1 MAKYRSGTKQLHLI
15 KDEGPSYDL
24 SSQGVA
30 AAMDEEVAV
39 PQGPSGAREAWA
51 VDQLAKSEFFHQKL
65 HEWGMLEVANLID
78 LVRGEELVWGVGKL
92 GISEKA
98 WARVI
103 HRGIKPVT
111 VFAHPDVLIGV
122 PRAVAYYRMLAM
134 VSQKSMARVGLTTA
148 SHEVVRSALTNE
160 NAAALAGHLNR
171 IISNLVEADESVD
184 PREFDL
190 WRGMAAGSQ
199 AQGSWGNAK
208 GDRIEIVIRGIL
220 RRRIR
225 EMGLAVAE
233 SDDQSQI
240 ELQDGRIAVFA
251 DEPDFAIYRNDTIVA
266 AIEIKGG
273 IDTAGVLERVGAAVK
288 SLGRAR
294 RENPEAVTILVIQGV
309 SMTHKAYEDLEGN
322 RDVINRSF
330 LVEDVLDNDTVR
342 DELLVLLGLRQ
353 AEVPQGLAESP

>member
-1 MAKYRSGTKQLHLI
+1 MAAYRSGSKQLRLI
-15 KDEGPSYDL
+15 KDRAPIYDL
-24 SSQGVA
+24 ASEEDAADLADGQG
-30 AAMDEEVAV
+30 EET
-39 PQGPSGAREAWA
+39 PQGPTGAKEAWA
-51 VDQLAKSEFFHQKL
+51 IDQLAKSEFFHQKL
-65 HEWGMLEVANLID
+65 HEWGILEVAKLID
-78 LVRGEELVWGVGKL
+78 LVRGEDLVWEAGQL

-98 WARVI
+98 WTRVI

-111 VFAHPDVLIGV
+111 VFAHPHVLASV

-148 SHEVVRSALTNE
+148 GHEISRRSSLSSE
-160 NAAALAGHLNR
+160 NALALAEHLNR
-171 IISNLVEADESVD
+171 IICNLVEADETVD

-220 RRRIR
+220 QRRIR

-233 SDDQSQI
+233 SDDESEI
-240 ELQDGRIAVFA
+240 ELRDGRIAVFA
-251 DEPDFAIYRNDTIVA
+251 DEPDFALYRNGKVEV

-273 IDTAGVLERVGAAVK
+273 IDTAGVLERVGAAIK

-294 RENPEAVTILVIQGV
+294 RENPEALTILVIQGV
-309 SMTHKAYEDLEGN
+309 SMSSKAYEDLEGN
-322 RDVINRSF
+322 RDVINRLF
-330 LVEDVLDNDTVR
+330 LVEDVLDDDAIR
-342 DELLVLLGLRQ
+342 AELLTLLGL
-353 AEVPQGLAESP
+353 